1 MDKVY
6 ASVEGGFAQY
16 LSSEKQMDEMLEKG
30 ANLYVYHEDTHLTE
44 LLATPE
50 QGYLLPKPVI
60 TVKLNIGGV
69 TNG

>member
-1 MDKVY
+1 MDRVY
-6 ASVEGGFAQY
+6 ASVEGGLAQW
-16 LSSEKQMDEMLEKG
+16 LCKESQMDEMLNAG
-30 ANLYVYHEDTHLTE
+30 ANLYVVHDDNTTE

-50 QGYLLPKPVI
+50 AGYLLPKPTI